1 MLTPQ
6 EVSSRVFSKAVVG
19 GYNMAMVDEFLDELT
34 DDYSALYK
42 ENAALKAKMKV
53 LVDKVEEYRDT
64 EDSMRTALLTAQK
77 MANSMV
83 EEANMKKSELI
94 AKAESEASEQLLA
107 IRAEIEL
114 EKEKLER
121 AKRETAQFLD
131 TVRGLYER
139 ELALLDEIPD
149 LPPVEAP
156 RKDEHATQVIADVSE
171 IEAKIMASFA
181 AAEAEGKEE
190 EAERKPSVD
199 DTVIFSD
206 DIDNPF
212 IEIANRTPKLS
223 ELKFGRNYRAEE

>member
-94 AKAESEASEQLLA
+94 AQAENEASEQLLA

-131 TVRGLYER
+131 TVRDIYER
-139 ELALLDEIPD
+139 ELEMLKEIPD
-149 LPPVEAP
+149 LPPVEP
-156 RKDEHATQVIADVSE
+156 IREEEQHTQVVADVSE

-181 AAEAEGKEE
+181 AEEKEVE
-190 EAERKPSVD
+190 KPSLD
-199 DTVIFSD
+199 DTVVFNED
-206 DIDNPF
+206 LDNPF
-212 IEIANRTPKLS
+212 IEIANKTPQLH

>member
-83 EEANMKKSELI
+83 EEANNKKSELI
-94 AKAESEASEQLLA
+94 AQAENEASEQLRA
-107 IRAEIEL
+107 IRDEIEL
-114 EKEKLER
+114 EKEKLAH
-121 AKRETAQFLD
+121 AKNETAQFLD
-131 TVRGLYER
+131 TVRGIYER
-139 ELALLDEIPD
+139 EIEMLCEIPVP
-149 LPPVEAP
+149 PPVEP
-156 RKDEHATQVIADVSE
+156 SVSEEQHTQVVADVSE

-181 AAEAEGKEE
+181 AEEKAEEK
-190 EAERKPSVD
+190 KPSLD
-199 DTVIFSD
+199 DTVIFD
-206 DIDNPF
+206 DECDNPF
-212 IEIANRTPKLS
+212 IEIANKAPKLS